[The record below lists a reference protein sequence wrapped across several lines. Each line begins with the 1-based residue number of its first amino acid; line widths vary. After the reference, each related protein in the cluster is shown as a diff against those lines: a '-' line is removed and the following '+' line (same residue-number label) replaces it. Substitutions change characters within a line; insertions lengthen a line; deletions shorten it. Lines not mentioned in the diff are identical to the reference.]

1 MTLTG
6 GTAAILNEH
15 IHDFVSDKPNRRLRP
30 GTGAYSTPFRGSL
43 FRLTDDLAVAKELKR
58 RRVDVLWLG
67 ANPCV
72 PRSLD
77 YITSPPAHEG
87 DFPTFVQQ
95 MRSGLFP
102 SARWDDSGAPL
113 PDFNPLE
120 QPKGN
125 WRLYRDMLLR
135 FVGSTEGVA
144 MANVLPWGSS
154 DSKGFVSRVAEIND
168 GLLRR
173 ALRFADD
180 LNVLLVSMLRP
191 RLMIVPFSIGR
202 NRRIHAVHPW
212 QLSLQESAEPEQHQ
226 ISVDNRPFAF
236 RTAVCQR
243 GSVRVPVAFLPH
255 PAALRV
261 PRKAEARFVTQLAKI
276 IGGIYGR

>member
-1 MTLTG
+1 MTTG
-6 GTAAILNEH
+6 GTAATINEH
-15 IHDFVSDKPNRRLRP
+15 IHAFVSEKANRRLRP
-30 GTGAYSTPFRGSL
+30 GTGAYSTLFRGSL
-43 FRLTDDLAVAKELKR
+43 FGLTDDVAVANKLKR
-58 RRVDVLWLG
+58 HRVDVLWLG

-102 SARWDDSGAPL
+102 SARWDDSGNPL

-125 WRLYRDMLLR
+125 WRIYRDMLLR
-135 FVGSTEGVA
+135 VVGSTNGVA
-144 MANVLPWGSS
+144 MANVLPWGST
-154 DSKGFVSRVAEIND
+154 DIKGFLNGVGELD
-168 GLLRR
+168 EDLLRR

-191 RLMIVPFSIGR
+191 RLLIVPFSIGR
-202 NRRIHAVHPW
+202 NRRIHAVQPW
-212 QLSLQESAEPEQHQ
+212 QLSLREAGEPEQRR
-226 ISVDNRPFAF
+226 ISVDNRSFVF
-236 RTAVCQR
+236 TTAVCQR
-243 GSVRVPVAFLPH
+243 GSVHVPTAFLPH

-261 PRKAEARFVTQLAKI
+261 PGNAEARFVTRLGEI